1 VRTYVIRRVLLT
13 IPVLLGV
20 SLAVFSMLH
29 MLPVDPVQMLIMDAT
44 TGTAPTSVVTD
55 EMLDN
60 LRAQLGLDK
69 PFHVQFVTFVWK
81 AAQGDFGMSFRN
93 NRPVS
98 EMLWEQL
105 PYTINLTLAGM
116 GAALLIGLTLGI
128 LAGLRPNSWI
138 DTFSMGLANFGISMP
153 SFWLGLMLIYI
164 VAIRF
169 RLLPALGTGS
179 PQAIILPA
187 LTLGF
192 GASAIIARLT
202 RSSLVEIMRT
212 EYITTAR
219 AKGLA
224 RWPVVRRHA
233 LRNALIP
240 VITIVGLQ
248 FGALMS
254 GAVVVE
260 TVFGRPGIGRLGV
273 RAILEQDFPLV
284 QGFVLFV
291 AVVYVF
297 TNLVIDLLYAALD
310 PRIRFEQ

>member
-1 VRTYVIRRVLLT
+1 VRTYILRRILMT

-29 MLPVDPVQMLIMDAT
+29 LLPIDPVMMLIMDST

-55 EMLDN
+55 EMLNN

-69 PFHVQFVTFVWK
+69 PLHVQFATFVWK
-81 AAQGDFGMSFRN
+81 ALHGDLGMSFRN

-98 EMLWEQL
+98 EMLAEQL
-105 PYTINLTLAGM
+105 PYTVRLTLAGM
-116 GAALLIGLTLGI
+116 GAALVIGLTLGVI
-128 LAGLRPNSWI
+128 AGLRPNSWL
-138 DTFSMGLANFGISMP
+138 DNLSMGMATFGISMP
-153 SFWLGLMLIYI
+153 SFWLGLMLIYL
-164 VAIRF
+164 VAIQLRW
-169 RLLPALGTGS
+169 LPALGTGS
-179 PQAIILPA
+179 PKAMILPA

-212 EYITTAR
+212 EYVTTAR
-219 AKGLA
+219 AKGLGEWA
-224 RWPVVRRHA
+224 VVSRHA

-240 VITIVGLQ
+240 VVTIVGLQ

-291 AVVYVF
+291 AVVYVL
-297 TNLVIDLLYAALD
+297 TNLVIDLCYAALD
-310 PRIRFEQ
+310 PRIRYQQ

>member
-1 VRTYVIRRVLLT
+1 VRTYVIRRILLT
-13 IPVLLGV
+13 VPVLLGV

-29 MLPVDPVQMLIMDAT
+29 LLPVDPVQMMLMDAT
-44 TGTAPTSVVTD
+44 TGTAPTSEVTD
-55 EMLDN
+55 EMMAN
-60 LRAQLGLDK
+60 MRQQLGLDK
-69 PFHVQFVTFVWK
+69 PFLVQFGEFLWG
-81 AAQGDFGMSFRN
+81 ALHGDLGHSFRN
-93 NRPVS
+93 NRAVS
-98 EMLWEQL
+98 DMLAEQL
-105 PYTINLTLAGM
+105 PYTIRLTLAGM
-116 GAALLIGLTLGI
+116 GAALVLGITLGI

-138 DTFSMGLANFGISMP
+138 DNFSMTLAMLGISMP

-164 VAIRF
+164 VAL
-169 RLLPALGTGS
+169 RLRVLPALGTGS

-192 GASAIIARLT
+192 QASAIIARLI
-202 RSSLVEIMRT
+202 RSSLVEIMRS
-212 EYITTAR
+212 EFITTAR
-219 AKGLA
+219 AKGLTG
-224 RWPVVRRHA
+224 RMVVWRHA

-291 AVVYVF
+291 AVVYVL
-297 TNLVIDLLYAALD
+297 TNLLIDLFYAQLD
-310 PRIRFEQ
+310 PRIRYE